1 MLDAYWQARHG
12 NLADIEVPLYVC
24 ASWSTQGLHN
34 RGTIEGYRQASSP
47 HKWIEIHGRKEWET
61 YFSREALERQLR
73 FCDHFLKGI
82 DNDWL
87 DTPRV
92 RYELRDRFYDG
103 THQVRRCLA
112 AAGDAIRAVPSR
124 CGEPQACSARRRAG
138 KCQRPTIRRR
148 PTRPTA
154 ARSFALRFDEDTEL
168 TGYMKLRLWV
178 SCDASDDLDLF
189 VGIRKFDRR
198 GNELHFPDFN
208 HIEHGLVAKGWLRAS
223 HRELDDKRSTPYQPW
238 LKHQRALK
246 LASGEI
252 VPVEIEIWPS
262 STLFRKGETL
272 AADRAG
278 RRLQLHQ
285 IKPAAGQA
293 WAHPGRHA
301 QTVNRGRHVIHA
313 GGRYDSHL
321 LVPVIPL
328 DV

>member
-1 MLDAYWQARHG
+1 M
-12 NLADIEVPLYVC
+12 
-24 ASWSTQGLHN
+24 
-34 RGTIEGYRQASSP
+34 
-47 HKWIEIHGRKEWET
+47 
-61 YFSREALERQLR
+61 R

-103 THQVRRCLA
+103 TTRFADAWPLPGTRYVPFHLDAESGKLQRA
-112 AAGDAIRAVPSR
+112 APSR
-124 CGEPQACSARRRAG
+124 EMSTSYNSTAPNTPDGSA
-138 KCQRPTIRRR
+138 
-148 PTRPTA
+148 
-154 ARSFALRFDEDTEL
+154 SFALRFDEDTEL
-168 TGYMKLRLWV
+168 TGYMKLKLWV

-272 AADRAG
+272 RLTVQGGDFSYTKSNPLPVRHG
-278 RRLQLHQ
+278 R
-285 IKPAAGQA
+285 IPVA
-293 WAHPGRHA
+293 HA
-301 QTVNRGRHVIHA
+301 QTVNRGRHVVHT
-313 GGRYDSHL
+313 GGKYDSHL
-321 LVPVIPL
+321 LVPVIPPG
-328 DV
+328 V